1 MNLSKRLLLPA
12 IIGLLLAFSLNTRAQ
27 WDKKPY
33 AQWSERESTKVLNDS
48 PWAKTQVFTSPN
60 TSFQT
65 GISGSSGIGATR
77 SGKPPDRPTD
87 ALHVNFRVRFLS
99 AKPIRQAASRLI
111 EIKKKGSGGEELA
124 EVLKNFA
131 SGEFLEYIIVAVD
144 VDSDNA
150 GQNVQEAK
158 SLLHRSGTAGLK
170 NNTYLE
176 IKGGKRVFLQ
186 EFQTPKSDGLGAR
199 FIFPRLIDGK
209 PFITPESE
217 EIHFFTELSG
227 TYRLDRRYKTKDMM
241 YEGKFE
247 Y

>member
-1 MNLSKRLLLPA
+1 MKLSKLLLLPA
-12 IIGLLLAFSLNTRAQ
+12 IIGLLLAFSLNTPAQ

-33 AQWSERESTKVLNDS
+33 TQWSEREATKVLRDS
-48 PWAKTQVFTSPN
+48 PWAKTQVYTAPN

-65 GISGSSGIGATR
+65 GISGSSGVGATR
-77 SGKPPDRPTD
+77 SGRPPDRPVD

-111 EIKKKGSGGEELA
+111 EINKKGTGGEELA
-124 EVLKNFA
+124 EVLRNFA
-131 SGEFLEYIIVAVD
+131 SGEFLEYIIVSVD
-144 VDSDNA
+144 VDSEDA

-158 SLLHRSGTAGLK
+158 SLLHRSGTANLK

-176 IKGGKRVFLQ
+176 VKGGKKVFLQ

>member
-1 MNLSKRLLLPA
+1 MNISKRVLLPG
-12 IIGLLLAFSLNTRAQ
+12 ILGLLLTFSLNTPAQ

-48 PWAKTQVFTSPN
+48 PWAKTQVFTSPGVAYN
-60 TSFQT
+60 T
-65 GISGSSGIGATR
+65 GISGSSGVGATR
-77 SGKPPDRPTD
+77 SGRPPDRPVD

-111 EIKKKGSGGEELA
+111 EIKKKGSGGEEMA

-144 VDSDNA
+144 VDSDDA

-176 IKGGKRVFLQ
+176 VKGGKRVFLQ
-186 EFQTPKSDGLGAR
+186 EFQTPKPDGLGAR
-199 FIFPRLIDGK
+199 FIFPRLIDGNL
-209 PFITPESE
+209 FITPESE

-241 YEGKFE
+241 FEGKFE

>member
-1 MNLSKRLLLPA
+1 MNLSKRVLLPS
-12 IIGLLLAFSLNTRAQ
+12 IFGLLLAFSLNTSAQ

-33 AQWSERESTKVLNDS
+33 SQWNERESQKILNDS
-48 PWAKTQVFTSPN
+48 PWARTQVFTSAAVSYN
-60 TSFQT
+60 T
-65 GISGSSGIGATR
+65 GISGTSGIGATR
-77 SGKPPDRPTD
+77 SGRPPDRPTD

-111 EIKKKGSGGEELA
+111 EIKKKGSGGDEMA

-144 VDSDNA
+144 CDSDEAGNNA
-150 GQNVQEAK
+150 QEAK
-158 SLLHRSGTAGLK
+158 ALLHRSGTANLK

-176 IKGGKRVFLQ
+176 VKGGQKVFLQ

-199 FIFPRLIDGK
+199 FIFPRMIDGK

-217 EIHFFTELSG
+217 EIHFFTELSS
-227 TYRLDRRYKTKDMM
+227 TYKLDRRYKTKDMM

>member
-1 MNLSKRLLLPA
+1 MNLSKRVLLPS
-12 IIGLLLAFSLNTRAQ
+12 ILGLLLVFSLNTQAQ

-33 AQWSERESTKVLNDS
+33 AEWTEKESMKILNDS
-48 PWAKTQVFTSPN
+48 PWAKTQTFTSPGVAYN
-60 TSFQT
+60 T

-77 SGKPPDRPTD
+77 SGRPPDRPVD

-131 SGEFLEYIIVAVD
+131 SGEFLEYIIVSID
-144 VDSDNA
+144 VDSTDP
-150 GQNVQEAK
+150 GSNVQEAK
-158 SLLHRSGTAGLK
+158 ALLHRSGTANLK
-170 NNTYLE
+170 NNTFLE
-176 IKGGKRVFLQ
+176 VKGGKRIFLQ

-199 FIFPRLIDGK
+199 FIFPRMIDGK

-227 TYRLDRRYKTKDMM
+227 TYKIDRRYRTKDMM

>member
-1 MNLSKRLLLPA
+1 MTLSKRVLLPG
-12 IIGLLLAFSLNTRAQ
+12 ILGLLLAFSLNTQAQ

-33 AQWSERESTKVLNDS
+33 AEWSEREATKVLNDS
-48 PWAKTQVFTSPN
+48 PWAKTQVFTSAGVTFN
-60 TSFQT
+60 T

-87 ALHVNFRVRFLS
+87 SLHVNFRVRFLS

-111 EIKKKGSGGEELA
+111 ELKKKGSGGEELA

-131 SGEFLEYIIVAVD
+131 SGEFLEYIIVAID
-144 VDSDNA
+144 CDSDEPGSNA
-150 GQNVQEAK
+150 QEAK
-158 SLLHRSGTAGLK
+158 SLLHRSGTANLK

-176 IKGGKRVFLQ
+176 IKGGKKVFLQ
-186 EFQTPKSDGLGAR
+186 EFQTPKPDGLGAR

-227 TYRLDRRYKTKDMM
+227 SYRLDRRYKTKDMM